1 MNVNTNVNKSKWA
14 GIQVVKQYLEGRPHY
29 DEQRWPN
36 GKPKLFIFSTC
47 TAMIKEIKAYRW
59 KENQTGSRE
68 EPIKKNDH
76 AMDDLRY
83 YLMSKPEGYKASSDF
98 VNPLLEHKKRLAKR
112 LKKERMMR

>member
-14 GIQVVKQYLEGRPHY
+14 GIQTVKKYLECQPHY
-29 DEQRWPN
+29 DEQRWPH
-36 GKPKLFIFSTC
+36 GKPKLFIFSNC

-59 KENQTGSRE
+59 KETPNGGRE

-83 YLMSKPEGYKASSDF
+83 YIMSKPDGSHPTNEFESE
-98 VNPLLEHKKRLAKR
+98 LLAHKKRLAKR
-112 LKKERMMR
+112 LAKQRRYG